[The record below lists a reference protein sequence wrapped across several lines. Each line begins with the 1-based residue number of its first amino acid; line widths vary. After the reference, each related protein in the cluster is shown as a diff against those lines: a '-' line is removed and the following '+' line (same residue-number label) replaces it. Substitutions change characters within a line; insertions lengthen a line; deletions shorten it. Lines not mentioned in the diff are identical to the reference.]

1 MGSTYPGQGRIEVA
15 PGHGDQTVP
24 SGLEQNN
31 STGGGGE
38 GMKMLRWSTE
48 LLEADGQARQAS
60 LKGRE
65 IEHEIIGSIWHD
77 GGRQNKPG
85 REYDVPRLTY
95 ASCWRRPRI
104 TLLESPHSLRSNG
117 NRNRNKKRCWTAGL
131 C

>member
-31 STGGGGE
+31 SAGGGGE
-38 GMKMLRWSTE
+38 EMECWGGPLSYWKWT
-48 LLEADGQARQAS
+48 GRQAS
-60 LKGRE
+60 LEGRE

-117 NRNRNKKRCWTAGL
+117 NRNRNKKRCWTSRL